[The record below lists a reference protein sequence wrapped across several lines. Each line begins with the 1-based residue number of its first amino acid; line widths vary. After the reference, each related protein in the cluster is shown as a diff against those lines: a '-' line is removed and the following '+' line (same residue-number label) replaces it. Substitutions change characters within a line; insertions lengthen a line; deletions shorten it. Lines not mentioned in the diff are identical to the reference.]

1 MSPYYF
7 ISSFVGS
14 MSSHPSDGLA
24 AHHQRGTLAKIE
36 IIFESTKDSDEKNQG
51 ICTK

>member
-1 MSPYYF
+1 
-7 ISSFVGS
+7 
-14 MSSHPSDGLA
+14 MSSHPSDDLA